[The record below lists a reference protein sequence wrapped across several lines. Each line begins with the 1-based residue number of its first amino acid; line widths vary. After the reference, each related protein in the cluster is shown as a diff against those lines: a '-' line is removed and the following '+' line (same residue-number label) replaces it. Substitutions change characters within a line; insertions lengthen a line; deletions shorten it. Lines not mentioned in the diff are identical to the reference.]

1 MPDILLG
8 GWGKN
13 FSRPLVSETF
23 YFSRIMLFCM
33 DRDAA
38 IEKTK
43 KFVKR
48 ELSDDF
54 PAHDWWHVYRVW
66 RNAIRIGKDEGVD
79 LFTVQLA
86 ALLHDIEDWK
96 FSDEEMTGSE
106 KARNWLDGLK
116 VDEKTVSHVCEII
129 ENISFKG
136 AGVRSSMRT
145 EEGKV
150 VQDADRL
157 DAIGA
162 IGIARCFA
170 YGGSRGRQIHDPEE
184 KPGDHESF
192 EDYKNSKSSSINH
205 FHEKLLLL
213 KERMNTESAKQIA
226 EGRHE
231 FMRVF
236 LDRFH
241 EEWEGKK

>member
-1 MPDILLG
+1 MDQ
-8 GWGKN
+8 
-13 FSRPLVSETF
+13 ET
-23 YFSRIMLFCM
+23 
-33 DRDAA
+33 A

-43 KFVKR
+43 TFVKQ
-48 ELSDDF
+48 ELSDEA

-66 RNAIRIGKDEGVD
+66 RNAIRIGKEEKVD

-96 FSDEEMTGSE
+96 FSDEEITGSE
-106 KARNWLDGLK
+106 KARKWLDDLK
-116 VDEKTVSHVCEII
+116 FDEKTISHVCEII

-162 IGIARCFA
+162 IGIARCFS
-170 YGGSRGRQIHDPEE
+170 YGGSRGLQIHDPSEE
-184 KPGDHESF
+184 PVTHENF
-192 EDYKNSKSSSINH
+192 EDYKNSESSSINH

-213 KERMNTESAKQIA
+213 RDRMNTESAKQIA
-226 EGRHE
+226 KGRHE
-231 FMRVF
+231 FMERF
-236 LDRFH
+236 LDQFH